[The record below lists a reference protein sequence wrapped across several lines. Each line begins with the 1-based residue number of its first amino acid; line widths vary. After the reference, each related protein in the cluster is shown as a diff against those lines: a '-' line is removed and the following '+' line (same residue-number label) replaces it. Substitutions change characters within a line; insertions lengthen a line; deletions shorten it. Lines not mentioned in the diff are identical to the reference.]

1 MAKVHWR
8 KATTK
13 KTPMTKKT
21 KLIWAGVAVLALLIV
36 GVALLTPSDTATS
49 SKNDE
54 VVNEQPAEV
63 VEEQSPVDTGPT
75 DKELADKKIA
85 DKEVVYATKVGED
98 ATMLSEAL
106 ATIGEVSAGWPFDQD
121 EVLEMAGAMV
131 VIQLAYDEYRSMKSP
146 SDRFA
151 ATHRQWKLALVDYNK
166 AVDRLAYGFDNTDF
180 DAIAQATT
188 LIERGNEH
196 ISRASDKM
204 PDVL

>member
-75 DKELADKKIA
+75 DKELA
-85 DKEVVYATKVGED
+85 YATKVGED
-98 ATMLSEAL
+98 AAMLSEAL
-106 ATIGEVSAGWPFDQD
+106 TTIGEVSAGWPFDQD
-121 EVLEMAGAMV
+121 EVIEMAGAMV
-131 VIQLAYDEYRSMKSP
+131 VVQLAYDEYRSMKSP